1 MTELKVAP
9 KIEDPRTSAMSKI
22 WLAVVVA
29 GGVFYVVL
37 KERVLR
43 KLEDDGGR
51 IVPNWV
57 AKILRE
63 ALGCYSKLVGVREVS
78 TGGEGLACDQS
89 RKYMLVWHPHGFIT
103 WVPFFIAG
111 RYALDA
117 QPTGAHWFPMV
128 APVLFRIPIFSEM
141 LIILG
146 ARRVDKKV
154 VEKMLARGDSI
165 ALQPG
170 GVKEQALSDDQQEQA
185 FFPARLGFIRM
196 AIKYGVDLLPIYFF
210 GENQL
215 YKRVRGLE
223 WISNLVN
230 KTTGLLFETTK
241 HNVRFKYERAFQSK
255 PCMFAIHCSSPVP
268 GWTDKWIPERVKVEA
283 RKHRRKQTD
292 AALDRIASVR
302 GVTGA
307 TVATA
312 MMAEDL
318 VSVDVP
324 DELRDLSTRQPSG
337 GSVARADG
345 PHRLGND
352 GDTRQD
358 HPHQYH
364 FDVEAAGKAA
374 GIEDYMGASHWWVK
388 LRRMAS
394 DPEVKLWTRD
404 CCSEIYG
411 RRLYILLGNTS
422 NIEKA
427 VDCVELE
434 AQNGQ
439 QLQTICPGTGEY
451 LFVEARPGAWDAE
464 KVAVLMLPEV
474 RVLSRD

>member
-1 MTELKVAP
+1 LKVAP
-9 KIEDPRTSAMSKI
+9 KIEDPRSSAMSKI
-22 WLAVVVA
+22 WLAAVVA

-230 KTTGLLFETTK
+230 KTTGMTLPMVTSRLAGCF
-241 HNVRFKYERAFQSK
+241 
-255 PCMFAIHCSSPVP
+255 HC
-268 GWTDKWIPERVKVEA
+268 
-283 RKHRRKQTD
+283 RRMYILVL
-292 AALDRIASVR
+292 AALFLLDLLTQNPVRKGWRKSSASIWQNSVDSFENMR
-302 GVTGA
+302 RTACRQMLRNVDFALSDWMASRCQWRSSRKYKTEA
-307 TVATA
+307 PKSQPRPPATA
-312 MMAEDL
+312 LA
-318 VSVDVP
+318 VCFAC
-324 DELRDLSTRQPSG
+324 T
-337 GSVARADG
+337 
-345 PHRLGND
+345 
-352 GDTRQD
+352 DT
-358 HPHQYH
+358 
-364 FDVEAAGKAA
+364 K
-374 GIEDYMGASHWWVK
+374 
-388 LRRMAS
+388 
-394 DPEVKLWTRD
+394 
-404 CCSEIYG
+404 
-411 RRLYILLGNTS
+411 
-422 NIEKA
+422 
-427 VDCVELE
+427 
-434 AQNGQ
+434 
-439 QLQTICPGTGEY
+439 
-451 LFVEARPGAWDAE
+451 
-464 KVAVLMLPEV
+464 
-474 RVLSRD
+474 